1 MNKYKLLSAAL
12 ATCLGTASFAQVQTV
27 PANCEAM
34 VTIHRESCMVS
45 NYVRCGSV
53 VEVHSYENGKL
64 SDSHYFG
71 PDWDLL
77 RYQAEGGR
85 TDASVVEGSAP
96 EASLTQALETGES
109 LGTREMAF
117 STGVLKGNM
126 VDLKSELRFGDEE
139 VQISG
144 ETYRVGTLVRDMTV
158 RKNGVVSLWSFQVLA
173 APDASLLI
181 EGQVD
186 VEQFGKVQT
195 LAWTPTKIVGP
206 DETGFM
212 TTQPLPGCSGS

>member
-1 MNKYKLLSAAL
+1 MKTDKIIGAVL
-12 ATCLGTASFAQVQTV
+12 ATCFGTVAVAQVQEV
-27 PANCEAM
+27 PESCEAM

-53 VEVHSYENGKL
+53 IEVHSYEGGKL

-71 PDWDLL
+71 TDWDLL
-77 RYQAEGGR
+77 RYQADGGR
-85 TDASVVEGSAP
+85 TDAAMVDGSAP

-126 VDLKSELRFGDEE
+126 VDLNSELRMSEEE

-144 ETYRVGTLVRDMTV
+144 ETFRVGTLVRDMTV
-158 RKNGVVSLWSFQVLA
+158 RKNGVNSKWAFQVFA
-173 APDASLLI
+173 SPDASLFI

-186 VEQFGKVQT
+186 VEQFGKVNT
-195 LAWTPTKIVGP
+195 LKWTPTQIVRPGA
-206 DETGFM
+206 DGFM
-212 TTQPLPGCSGS
+212 TTEPLAGCEG